1 MNLVFIG
8 QNQQSDVRYVISGS
22 TPLVRPNR
30 YYIIGYEQDFNNNHL
45 HIQHGEVS
53 PSLFGLP
60 HYR

>member
-1 MNLVFIG
+1 MDLVFIG

-30 YYIIGYEQDFNNNHL
+30 QHFNIGYEQDINNNHPN
-45 HIQHGEVS
+45 IQHGEVS

-60 HYR
+60 HH